1 MPPVLG
7 AVYSPIYSLLESLLF
22 STHLMKAQ
30 LLEKLLFST
39 HLVKARLLEKLLF
52 STHLVKARLL
62 DRLQL
67 LDFEDFEVY
76 KYLFQ

>member
-39 HLVKARLLEKLLF
+39 HLVKARLL
-52 STHLVKARLL
+52 